1 MTLRLLV
8 VLLAA
13 HAALLTGMK
22 VFDTHGS
29 SQQMCAQKVL
39 DDLDDTKD
47 LSFAMIQ
54 DACVRQFRRCPDD
67 DLRDYPDTQ
76 RSNKGHQDVVRTA
89 LNKEFPRAQAW

>member
-8 VLLAA
+8 VLSAA

-54 DACVRQFRRCPDD
+54 DACVRRPSPVKFLPFFATSSTTMVSS
-67 DLRDYPDTQ
+67 L
-76 RSNKGHQDVVRTA
+76 
-89 LNKEFPRAQAW
+89 